1 MNLIATAFVH
11 GEPKAQPRPK
21 AFARNGRAGIYDP
34 GTAEGWKGAIA
45 AALRS
50 HAGKLNP
57 DALRVDL
64 TFFFPR
70 PKSHFGTGKN
80 ASKLKPSAPVWHLKK
95 PDVDNL
101 EKAVFDALSEKSGIG
116 LWKDDTQII
125 DSRSKKRWADDT
137 SPGMQID
144 VYSVNT
150 PEVPTLLTAEDRL
163 IGMTRQRDELKRQLT
178 IALEKIEALNAELT
192 QPESKC

>member
-11 GEPKAQPRPK
+11 GEPKAQPRPR
-21 AFARNGRAGIYDP
+21 AFSRGGRAGIYDP

-45 AALRS
+45 GALRS

-64 TFFFPR
+64 VFFFPR
-70 PKSHFGTGKN
+70 PKSHFGTGRN
-80 ASKLKPSAPVWHLKK
+80 ARKIKPIAPEWHLKK

-116 LWKDDTQII
+116 LWKDDTQVI
-125 DSRSKKRWADDT
+125 DSRSQKLWADNRP
-137 SPGMQID
+137 PGMQID
-144 VYSVNT
+144 IYSVMT
-150 PEVPTLLTAEDRL
+150 PEVPKLLTAEDRL

-178 IALEKIEALNAELT
+178 IALEKIEALNR
-192 QPESKC
+192 QS